1 MDHSG
6 PSAHV
11 GARRPEPSIRLRWD
25 RILWLLTV
33 IALTIVATR
42 TAMTAPT
49 AAQATDREPVASAV
63 APVAVA
69 LAAGSYGQDRPE
81 SDEQRDSG
89 HVGGCPAVHGAVV
102 RSAPG
107 YGRTVALT
115 FDDGPGE
122 WTEDV
127 LRILDE
133 HGVPAAFFVAGRAA
147 EAHPDLVRRIAEAGH
162 LVANHTWNHE
172 PPPPGGSWP
181 AAYVDTEI
189 APTAAL
195 IRDLTGSDPCW
206 YRPPLGV
213 MHGAD
218 HEAAARPLDIA
229 FWSVDSLDWKV
240 QAGAWADPDGS
251 LAAAVT
257 AGATGGIGQPNPL
270 VLLHDG
276 GGWRGA
282 TVAALPGII
291 EAYRDAGYRFVRLDE
306 PLRSGPGRS

>member
-6 PSAHV
+6 RSA
-11 GARRPEPSIRLRWD
+11 GAGAQRPEPPLRLRWD

-33 IALTIVATR
+33 IALTVVATR

-49 AAQATDREPVASAV
+49 AAEVTAPEPGASAA
-63 APVAVA
+63 APMA
-69 LAAGSYGQDRPE
+69 LAAGPYGQDGQGA
-81 SDEQRDSG
+81 DEEGSKG
-89 HVGGCPAVHGAVV
+89 SNAGGCPAVHGAVV
-102 RSAPG
+102 HAAPG

-122 WTEDV
+122 WTADV

-133 HGVPAAFFVAGRAA
+133 YQVPAAFFVVGRAA

-172 PPPPGGSWP
+172 PPPAGDAWP

-195 IRDLTGSDPCW
+195 IRDLTGADPCW

-218 HEAAARPLDIA
+218 HEAATRPLDIA
-229 FWSVDSLDWKV
+229 FWSVDSLDWKA
-240 QAGAWADPDGS
+240 QSGAWADPDGS
-251 LAAAVT
+251 VAAAVT
-257 AGATGGIGQPNPL
+257 AGATEGIGQSSPL

-276 GGWRGA
+276 GGWRGG